1 MSAITEFREDHA
13 GRSASQTVDDRGT
26 LQRTYT
32 RVFWAK
38 VNDPRLGPGVVLA
51 HPALPLPWD
60 LYVTDTDYDVNARVI
75 SRTPTHTSPFRWDI
89 KVEYSTRPLQSGTPN
104 GGDGHSD
111 PFGGTAGNGTTAHP
125 NPLLRRARFS
135 SQSRDFQKPC
145 DVDLTR
151 TVAYPDGQRVRN
163 SAGEPFDPPIVH
175 DCAALTFRVVKNY
188 AFMPAAWFEYLEPKA
203 VNAEKFCGFDKE
215 TVKINGI
222 SATDVMQENEI
233 SYVEVTFDFW
243 YRALGWTEK
252 PLDQGFLNLVIAGGL
267 ARFVR
272 ILEPGGAP
280 ISKPALLDGFGRRV
294 ALGGTPVFLDGTVT
308 AVGRKPGPF
317 ITQPKKNFNIFGI

>member
-1 MSAITEFREDHA
+1 MSAITEFREDNA
-13 GRSASQTVDDRGT
+13 GRSATQTVDDRGT

-32 RVFWAK
+32 RSFWAK

-135 SQSRDFQKPC
+135 SQSRDFQRPC
-145 DVDLTR
+145 DVDLL
-151 TVAYPDGQRVRN
+151 GHSVRN
-163 SAGEPFDPPIVH
+163 SAGEPFDPPIVF

-188 AFMPAAWFEYLEPKA
+188 AFMPADWFQYLNPKA

-215 TVKINGI
+215 TVRINSI
-222 SATDVMQENEI
+222 SAGDVQNENEI
-233 SYVEVTFDFW
+233 NYVEVTFEFW
-243 YRALGWTEK
+243 YDPLGWTAK
-252 PLDQGFLNLVIAGGL
+252 PLDQGYLNLIGG
-267 ARFVR
+267 RVCR

-280 ISKPALLDGFGRRV
+280 ISRPALLNGFAVRV
-294 ALGGTPVFLDGTVT
+294 PLGGTPVFLDGSV
-308 AVGRKPGPF
+308 VGGGARLPGPF
-317 ITQPKKNFNIFGI
+317 TKQPKKNFNIFGI